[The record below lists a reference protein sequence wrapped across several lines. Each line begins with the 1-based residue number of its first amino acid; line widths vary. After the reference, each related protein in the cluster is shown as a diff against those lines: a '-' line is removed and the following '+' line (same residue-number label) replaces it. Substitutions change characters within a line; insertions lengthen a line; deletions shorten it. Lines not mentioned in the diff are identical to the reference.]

1 MNLDTNKKKRGNIR
15 CFLKNKQNES
25 CEAVKET
32 RRRPAKR
39 MIEAFR
45 SEKHNAQI
53 EKQKSN
59 RKKKKQDSLARNK
72 QGRGREK
79 KRENAR

>member
-1 MNLDTNKKKRGNIR
+1 MNIDTNKKKKEEIYAV
-15 CFLKNKQNES
+15 FKKINKNES

-59 RKKKKQDSLARNK
+59 RKKKKTGLSSQ
-72 QGRGREK
+72 E
-79 KRENAR
+79 